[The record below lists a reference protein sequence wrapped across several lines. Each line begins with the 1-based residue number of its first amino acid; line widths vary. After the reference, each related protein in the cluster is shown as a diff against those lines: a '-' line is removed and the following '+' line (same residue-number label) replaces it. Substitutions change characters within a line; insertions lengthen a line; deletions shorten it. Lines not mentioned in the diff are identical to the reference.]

1 MKPNCNKCE
10 WHHLR
15 KGYSYNW
22 KSGIETHNIN
32 IDVCIHPI
40 LDDLKK
46 TDSKGNKQY
55 HIEKCE
61 IRNINQTCIH
71 FQPKRLFIKII
82 IDTFRGKKWLDI
94 YDRYNNLKVHTGTEL
109 FNEL

>member
-10 WHHLR
+10 WHYQR
-15 KGYSYNW
+15 KGFSYNW
-22 KSGIETHNIN
+22 RTETETHNIN

-61 IRNINQTCIH
+61 VRNINQTCTY
-71 FQPKRLFIKII
+71 FQSKRSFIKII
-82 IDTFRGKKWLDI
+82 IDTFRGKKWLDV
-94 YDRYNNLKVHTGTEL
+94 YERYNKIKTESAY
-109 FNEL
+109 ELYKKL